1 MKIYTR
7 KGDEG
12 KTSLF
17 SGQRVAKHHIRIEA
31 YGTVDELN
39 AHVGMIRDQE
49 IPQEEREELLEMQD
63 RLFTVGALLATD
75 SENEKTSSKL
85 PRLKEEDI
93 ERLEQ
98 GIDRMEEE
106 LPPMR
111 SFVLP
116 GGHPTVSYCHIA
128 RCVCRR
134 AERIVEHLNSEE
146 GTDPLV
152 LRYLN
157 RASDHLF
164 VLSRKLAKTL
174 GAEETPWEPRV

>member
-49 IPQEEREELLEMQD
+49 IPKEEKEELLEMQD
-63 RLFTVGALLATD
+63 RLFTIGAILATD
-75 SENEKTSSKL
+75 SEKKNSKL
-85 PRLKEEDI
+85 PELKDEDI
-93 ERLEQ
+93 ARLEKA
-98 GIDRMEEE
+98 IDRMEEE
-106 LPPMR
+106 LPPMK
-111 SFVLP
+111 SFLLP
-116 GGHPTVSYCHIA
+116 GGHSTVSFCHIA

-134 AERIVEHLNSEE
+134 AERIVEHLNAEE
-146 GTDPLV
+146 GTDPLI

-164 VLSRKLAKTL
+164 VLSRKLAQDL
-174 GAEETPWEPRV
+174 QAEETPWEPRL